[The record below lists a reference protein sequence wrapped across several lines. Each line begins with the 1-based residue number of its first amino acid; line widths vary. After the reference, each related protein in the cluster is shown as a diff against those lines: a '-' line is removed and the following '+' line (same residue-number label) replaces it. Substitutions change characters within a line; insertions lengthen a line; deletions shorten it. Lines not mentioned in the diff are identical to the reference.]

1 MNMLVARAQLN
12 VVEEMLAEFANPPQ
26 TTQLLALVQAQHVAI
41 VTLLRAVGHVL
52 EKVDADTPA
61 RKAWLLSAWK
71 TWKTEPIF
79 ANFIELNRNQ
89 LLKEFRGGLGLK
101 NPALTHTGVVANP
114 DAPRDAS
121 LVVDFSPNN
130 VRTEDGRFA
139 LPLFRDAVA
148 FWDRPLREAEQA
160 FKGLT

>member
-101 NPALTHTGVVANP
+101 NPALTPHRRGGKSRRAERCFV
-114 DAPRDAS
+114 
-121 LVVDFSPNN
+121 
-130 VRTEDGRFA
+130 GRRLFA
-139 LPLFRDAVA
+139 KQRSNRRWA
-148 FWDRPLREAEQA
+148 
-160 FKGLT
+160 

>member
-1 MNMLVARAQLN
+1 MNMLVAGAQLN
-12 VVEEMLAEFANPPQ
+12 VVEEM
-26 TTQLLALVQAQHVAI
+26 LALVQAQHVAI

-61 RKAWLLSAWK
+61 RKAWLLSAWN

-101 NPALTHTGVVANP
+101 NPALTHTGVA
-114 DAPRDAS
+114 A
-121 LVVDFSPNN
+121 
-130 VRTEDGRFA
+130 
-139 LPLFRDAVA
+139 
-148 FWDRPLREAEQA
+148 
-160 FKGLT
+160 

>member
-1 MNMLVARAQLN
+1 MSWRRCWLSSPTLRK
-12 VVEEMLAEFANPPQ
+12 PPSCWRSFKPSMSRSSPCSGRS
-26 TTQLLALVQAQHVAI
+26 
-41 VTLLRAVGHVL
+41 VTCSKRLMRIHPPGRLGSSPHGRRG
-52 EKVDADTPA
+52 
-61 RKAWLLSAWK
+61 RRSRS
-71 TWKTEPIF
+71 F

-148 FWDRPLREAEQA
+148 FWDRHLREAEQA